1 MKYVFK
7 TVNAVLAALFF
18 PAVIFLDMIF
28 FQASTSLIDY
38 GLEESFSL
46 KRIIDIFTGNDA
58 LSSIIKSDGDFS
70 WPEGLAPLSTR
81 LIVCVAAFGVAAL
94 AALFIIVFS
103 ICSSK
108 RIPVI
113 AAAGTGLVATIVMI
127 ISFNSAAGD
136 IIDGTVNLVTAI
148 AGSGIISSI
157 IGGIVNVDK
166 LMLGGFQNAMLILF
180 VVIIFWCLAFILI
193 ELGETKEDEKVKKH

>member
-1 MKYVFK
+1 MKYLFK

-18 PAVIFLDMIF
+18 PAVIFLDLIF
-28 FQASTSLIDY
+28 FQASTSLIQY
-38 GLEESFSL
+38 GLEESFSI
-46 KRIIDIFTGNDA
+46 KRIIDIVTGNDP
-58 LSSIIKSDGDFS
+58 LSSIFKSDGGFS
-70 WPEGLAPLSTR
+70 WPDGLSPLNTR
-81 LIVCVAAFGVAAL
+81 LIVCVAALGVAAL
-94 AALFIIVFS
+94 SALFIIVFS

-113 AAAGTGLVATIVMI
+113 AAAGTGLVAAIVMI

-136 IIDGTVNLVTAI
+136 VVDGTVNLVTAI

-166 LMLGGFQNAMLILF
+166 LMLGGFQNA
-180 VVIIFWCLAFILI
+180 VIIIFAVIILWTLSFILI
-193 ELGETKEDEKVKKH
+193 ELGEKKEAKVKKH